1 MIIIVNNKNNK
12 RKGKEGLNKGWKER
26 ERKDGRS
33 VKGRMDERISAMAPQ
48 VLLEQR
54 FGVMGADVLRR
65 NICTRFN
72 ICASY
77 EQ

>member
-33 VKGRMDERISAMAPQ
+33 VKGRMDERISAMAPK
-48 VLLEQR
+48 VLLEHA
-54 FGVMGADVLRR
+54 FGAMGGD
-65 NICTRFN
+65 
-72 ICASY
+72 
-77 EQ
+77 EQN